1 MLQVTESKVEPLDQI
16 SKTEATK
23 EKAEAAPRVEIK
35 AAPRVKED
43 NSVKD
48 ITDQMEKQTV
58 KFLLFWKKLI
68 ACHKYQVLIAC

>member
-1 MLQVTESKVEPLDQI
+1 MEPLDQI

-58 KFLLFWKKLI
+58 KFLLF
-68 ACHKYQVLIAC
+68 

>member
-1 MLQVTESKVEPLDQI
+1 M
-16 SKTEATK
+16 K
-23 EKAEAAPRVEIK
+23 EKAEAAPRVETK

-48 ITDQMEKQTV
+48 ITGQMEKETV